1 MVVMN
6 TTIDQTLSD
15 LLEGVASLP
24 PVAARILSLT
34 TREDCSLDEL
44 ARVIACDAPMA
55 LRFMALA
62 NSAALFATTPVRTVR
77 EALVRLGLRRTRDI
91 ALLMGMHDL
100 APSTGY
106 YGDIPAVEYW
116 RFTLAVAAAGSA
128 MARSE
133 EHADPDDAWLA
144 GLFLGLG
151 VPILARQA
159 PAALSAARDLARAEA
174 LPLAE
179 AVARI
184 LGFRHSQI
192 AVRMMARWD
201 FPAELTAAVSDACG
215 AGDQTDF
222 PLSRILQTAHGF
234 VRHLRYGCCGDEDP
248 VPAVEHLA
256 QTMGRSGVEL
266 EILTRQVG
274 RQVSHT
280 AALIDLDLSPGDL
293 GPALDQ
299 ARQVAAR
306 IGLQGLEDALVR
318 QELEQ
323 DSRRAREI
331 QRRLLPVSSP
341 DLAGHSLAAENL
353 PGRRVSGDFYGYC
366 PGPDGTLLLMIA
378 DIAGNGLPAAVLAG
392 NVQACAQTLA
402 KVVPDPNR
410 LLAAVNQTLFESTA
424 DESFATMFL
433 ARLDPATGEVA
444 YANAGHTPA
453 LLTDPAGGAKW
464 LSGAAPPLG
473 LLPGTRYPV
482 HRETLEPGGCLVLY
496 TDGITEIIDQREREF
511 GRNNLAQVVEDHL
524 SRTPAQLCRA
534 ILQAALAHA
543 AGQSSPSAPA
553 RQHDDMTLVVLKR
566 LSSPLGRQTV

>member
-34 TREDCSLDEL
+34 TREDCCLDEL

-62 NSAALFATTPVRTVR
+62 NSAALFAATPVRTVR

-100 APSTGY
+100 APSTGH

-116 RFTLAVAAAGSA
+116 RFTLAVAAAGSV
-128 MARSE
+128 MARSDK
-133 EHADPDDAWLA
+133 HTDSDDAWLA

-159 PAALSAARDLARAEA
+159 PAALSAARQLACAEA
-174 LPLAE
+174 LPLVE

-184 LGFRHSQI
+184 LGFRPTQI
-192 AVRMMARWD
+192 AVRMMTRWE
-201 FPAELTAAVSDACG
+201 FPAELTAAVSDTAG
-215 AGDQTDF
+215 AGDQSD
-222 PLSRILQTAHGF
+222 PSLSRILRSAHGF

-248 VPAVEHLA
+248 VPSADHLA
-256 QTMGRSGVEL
+256 QTMGGSGREV

-280 AALIDLDLSPGDL
+280 AALIDLDLVPGDL

-299 ARQVAAR
+299 ARRVAAR

-341 DLAGHSLAAENL
+341 VVPGYALAAENL

-402 KVVPDPNR
+402 GVVPDPGR
-410 LLAAVNQTLFESTA
+410 LLATVNQTLFESTG

-433 ARLDPATGEVA
+433 ARLNPATGELT
-444 YANAGHTPA
+444 YANAGHTPT
-453 LLTDPAGGAKW
+453 LLTGPTGGTKW
-464 LSGAAPPLG
+464 LSAAAPPLG
-473 LLPGTRYPV
+473 LLPGTSYPM
-482 HRETLEPGGCLVLY
+482 HREILEPGGCLVLS

-511 GRNNLAQVVEDHL
+511 GRENLAQVVAGHL
-524 SRTPAQLCRA
+524 SNTPAELGQA

-543 AGQSSPSAPA
+543 SGISPPSIPG
-553 RQHDDMTLVVLKR
+553 RHHDDMTLVVLKR
-566 LSSPLGRQTV
+566 LATP